1 MTAAQGRASVTVA
14 GTGPESE
21 RWARALQGCGG
32 MELEP
37 LTGASDDDLLESLAR
52 PHLDAIAFASY
63 AGDLP
68 RAIRRAIMAGR
79 HIFVCTPAALSA
91 KHLASLDDLARRR
104 GRLLLFD
111 TPALGDGNIAFV
123 RRMTGGPNALW
134 RQRYVRSLRTG
145 AQVLRTLDELAI
157 VDIGTVLALAGAA
170 PASIGAVAP
179 RIDEEAGAAGV
190 AMITLMF
197 EGGVAARVDV
207 SLIEPE
213 ARHEI
218 AVACEGRTVLL
229 DALNMRAPMQIQAA
243 AGHRGPRRGEQW
255 AETVIER
262 PQSDVVDHAARAASL
277 FVDALR
283 QHDTAA
289 TNAREIAQAA
299 LAWETARRSIEAGG
313 EMLAVSGAVLAEHR
327 RPALQ
332 LIQGGGQ
339 RSEDRSAPA
348 LSIVG

>member
-1 MTAAQGRASVTVA
+1 MAPQGRASITVA

-21 RWARALQGCGG
+21 RWARALRGCGG
-32 MELEP
+32 LELEA

-52 PHLDAIAFASY
+52 PHVDAIAFASY
-63 AGDLP
+63 AADLP

-91 KHLASLDDLARRR
+91 KQLASLDDLARRR

-111 TPALGDGNIAFV
+111 TPALGDENMAFV
-123 RRMTGGPNALW
+123 RRMTVGPGALW

-145 AQVLRTLDELAI
+145 APALRTLDELALA
-157 VDIGTVLALAGAA
+157 DIATVLALTGAG
-170 PASIGAVAP
+170 PTRIGAVAP
-179 RIDEEAGAAGV
+179 RIDDEGAAGV
-190 AMITLMF
+190 AMITLMC
-197 EGGVAARVDV
+197 EGGAAARVDV

-218 AVACEGRTVLL
+218 AVACDGRTVLI
-229 DALNMRAPMQIQAA
+229 DALNVRAPMQIQAA
-243 AGHRGPRRGEQW
+243 AGHRGPRRGEPW
-255 AETVIER
+255 SETVTER
-262 PQSDVVDHAARAASL
+262 PKADAVDRAARAASL
-277 FVDALR
+277 FVEALR
-283 QHDTAA
+283 SRDTTT

-299 LAWETARRSIEAGG
+299 LVWETARCSIEAGG
-313 EMLAVSGAVLAEHR
+313 EMLAVSNAGLTEQR

-339 RSEDRSAPA
+339 TSEDRSAPA